1 MGHKYT
7 PAAVGPDVTARTGT
21 LLGDP
26 VGTCVQGWW
35 MHVYTRVCVELSI
48 DACSQTLNAL

>member
-26 VGTCVQGWW
+26 VGTCVHGWW
-35 MHVYTRVCVELSI
+35 MHVYTRVCVELFI
-48 DACSQTLNAL
+48 DPRLQTLNVQ